1 MLEKIRENHI
11 DIVPIIQEELN
22 VVILD
27 CIQDIVK
34 EVYNSI
40 E

>member
-22 VVILD
+22 VVIMD
-27 CIQDIVK
+27 YIQDIVK
-34 EVYNSI
+34 GVYDSI